1 MTRRPLSSTRI
12 KGAYS
17 WTEGRLSANWAPL
30 KWIDGGVNFAV
41 NSFTASMGWV
51 LNIHPKGYNLFIGM
65 DHLLGKM
72 SKECIPLSSN
82 ASVAVGMNITW

>member
-1 MTRRPLSSTRI
+1 MRRTHYCGDIRECDI
-12 KGAYS
+12 GAQA
-17 WTEGRLSANWAPL
+17 LC
-30 KWIDGGVNFAV
+30 
-41 NSFTASMGWV
+41 MGWV